1 MHNFSNMVRYKINS
15 NKSVVFLYKNDKQ
28 ALTPGP
34 EENAILYPRSLRDQS
49 VHESVQAAEAT

>member
-1 MHNFSNMVRYKINS
+1 MVRYKINS

-34 EENAILYPRSLRDQS
+34 EENAILYPGSLRDQS